1 MHCIFPL
8 FEQTLGDSEG
18 WGTWCAAVQGVT
30 KSKTWLSDWAIKQ
43 QWFHCKLFSHSPV
56 VEYLGS
62 LLFFFFPFYKYSC
75 NKYFCWSFY
84 VCISDYFLIS
94 SHGPFHHKRT
104 QQEVAR
110 YESGKGPS
118 PEGHQPGALILDFP
132 AFRTERGQDG
142 GAERPRAYLINSHV
156 FLLSHNGFYFVQ
168 LLWRVWSPWNFELLE
183 AHFFFC
189 NPT

>member
-1 MHCIFPL
+1 MHCIVPL

-30 KSKTWLSDWAIKQ
+30 ESDMTQWLGSKQ

-56 VEYLGS
+56 VGYLGS
-62 LLFFFFPFYKYSC
+62 LHSPPPFYEYSC
-75 NKYFCWSFY
+75 DKYFCWSFY
-84 VCISDYFLIS
+84 VCISDCFLIS
-94 SHGPFHHKRT
+94 SHGPFHYERT

-118 PEGHQPGALILDFP
+118 PEGHQPGVLILDFP
-132 AFRTERGQDG
+132 AFRTGRGQDG
-142 GAERPRAYLINSHV
+142 GVERPQAYLINSHV

-168 LLWRVWSPWNFELLE
+168 LLW
-183 AHFFFC
+183 
-189 NPT
+189 